1 LPAGRPDRA
10 QARQLRAQE
19 ARQMRELR
27 AQQRQTRLQQG
38 RQLDRAALR
47 QFHRQEQEQLRGL
60 QAQQRQ
66 QRLGLAPQMSD
77 RPSRGANRIAPE
89 TARQGRFAAR
99 FQDRAGPQ
107 RVHAERIAP
116 RLAWRHGR
124 FAAFVPW
131 AGPVFWPYVNND
143 LFYYAFWP
151 QAYDEGY
158 WAYAYDDL
166 VDAIFWG
173 YGSPYA
179 DYAYAVPDVELKGR
193 AAPRR
198 SGSRRTPPD
207 ICEPAKG
214 LTDWPLDEIASVVQ
228 ATSEQ
233 RVLLDELR
241 AAAAQAAAA
250 FKAACPSQI
259 SLTPTGRLQAMIARL
274 EATRQ
279 AIGIV
284 RPPLDRFYNSL
295 SDEQKARFNAIGP
308 NIGAD
313 RPRMAQQSSD
323 QKGCGEPKPGLAN
336 LPIERIDELVRPTE
350 RQQSALDR
358 LAQATNKAVAI
369 LQEACPDFIPQ
380 TPVGRLEV
388 MEKRIDAMLQA
399 AKTVQPALQDF
410 YASLSNEQKARFNT
424 LARQASRG

>member
-1 LPAGRPDRA
+1 
-10 QARQLRAQE
+10 
-19 ARQMRELR
+19 M
-27 AQQRQTRLQQG
+27 
-38 RQLDRAALR
+38 
-47 QFHRQEQEQLRGL
+47 RGL

-77 RPSRGANRIAPE
+77 RPSQGANRIAPE

-173 YGSPYA
+173 YGGPYA
-179 DYAYAVPDVELKGR
+179 DYAYAAPDVGLKGR

-207 ICEPAKG
+207 IVALCEPAKG
-214 LTDWPLDEIASVVQ
+214 LSDWPLDEIASVVQ